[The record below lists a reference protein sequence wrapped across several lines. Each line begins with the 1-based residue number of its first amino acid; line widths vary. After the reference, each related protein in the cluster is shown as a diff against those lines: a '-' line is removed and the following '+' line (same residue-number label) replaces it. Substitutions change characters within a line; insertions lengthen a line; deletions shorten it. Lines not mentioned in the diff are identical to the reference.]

1 MNKILVA
8 IDGARHS
15 DKTLKSAAEMA
26 REKGSEL
33 VILFACS
40 QNAPTENQL
49 EFAEKTCGR
58 HFRNLVTGKE
68 LPTFS
73 VSDSD
78 GTKSISDYMQAREKL
93 CKLYGSNVLEHAV
106 TTARQA
112 GANAIST
119 RMEKGEVVKTILDV
133 ASKETADTIVLGN
146 CHKSSIA
153 QFFSGCTAK
162 EVLKKANCNAI
173 VVD

>member
-8 IDGARHS
+8 IDGAHHS
-15 DKTLKSAAEMA
+15 DKTLRSAAEMA
-26 REKGSEL
+26 CEKGSEL

-40 QNAPTENQL
+40 QNAPNEKQL

-73 VSDSD
+73 VTDSD
-78 GTKSISDYMQAREKL
+78 GIKSISEYMQAREKL
-93 CKLYGSNVLEHAV
+93 CKLYGTDVLEKAV
-106 TTARQA
+106 TTARKA

-146 CHKSSIA
+146 CSKSGFA
-153 QFFSGCTAK
+153 RFFSGCAAK
-162 EVLKKANCNAI
+162 EVLKKASCNAI
-173 VVD
+173 IVD

>member
-8 IDGARHS
+8 IDGAQHS

-26 REKGSEL
+26 CEKGSEL

-40 QNAPTENQL
+40 HNEPNENQL
-49 EFAEKTCGR
+49 RFAEKTCGR

-78 GTKSISDYMQAREKL
+78 GVKSISDYMQAREKL
-93 CKLYGSNVLEHAV
+93 CDLYSSDVLERAA
-106 TTARQA
+106 TTAKSA
-112 GANAIST
+112 GAHDVST
-119 RMEKGEVVKTILDV
+119 RMERGEVVKTILDV
-133 ASKETADTIVLGN
+133 ATRETADTIVVGN
-146 CHKSSIA
+146 CHKSNFA

-162 EVLKKANCNAI
+162 QVLKKANCTAVI
-173 VVD
+173 VD

>member
-8 IDGARHS
+8 IDGAHHS

-33 VILFACS
+33 VILYACS
-40 QNAPTENQL
+40 QNAPSENQL
-49 EFAEKTCGR
+49 DFAEKTCGR

-78 GTKSISDYMQAREKL
+78 GIKSISEYMQAREKL
-93 CKLYGSNVLEHAV
+93 CELYGTDVLERALTMVRDVGARAV
-106 TTARQA
+106 TTV
-112 GANAIST
+112 
-119 RMEKGEVVKTILDV
+119 MERGEVVKTILDV
-133 ASKETADTIVLGN
+133 ASRETADTIVLGN
-146 CHKSSIA
+146 CHKNSFA
-153 QFFSGCTAK
+153 RFFSGCTAQ
-162 EVLKKANCNAI
+162 EVLKKANCNAVI
-173 VVD
+173 ID